1 MNKLNVIKV
10 LQQLLKSALF
20 QPGFYIFNP
29 RVLESTLNRDLRP
42 ESCRRPRVSFEGGLL
57 CTRGVFSSNCN
68 FLYIRQFV
76 FKRSE
81 VTTKCSL
88 TRDSVLVTVTLTD
101 ANQEGAIF
109 VLGGEQQRLRFPTV
123 YVPVV
128 PPAQR
133 RRGRDDGREGVDG
146 EREGKEE
153 TDMKNASHV
162 KPYKNKSTHVTPG
175 QSDRRSRA
183 VPPVCPDKPPVF
195 TLSYQRGRVRA
206 ARCSGFTETSSN
218 SSSNRFVNQSLMM
231 LWEKHITAHY

>member
-1 MNKLNVIKV
+1 MIGCCFPVRSPAND
-10 LQQLLKSALF
+10 
-20 QPGFYIFNP
+20 PGCG
-29 RVLESTLNRDLRP
+29 VLRP
-42 ESCRRPRVSFEGGLL
+42 ESCRRPRVSFKGRLL
-57 CTRGVFSSNCN
+57 CTRGIFSSNCN

-76 FKRSE
+76 CKRSE

-109 VLGGEQQRLRFPTV
+109 VLGGEQQLLRFPTV

-133 RRGRDDGREGVDG
+133 RSGRDDGREGVDG

-183 VPPVCPDKPPVF
+183 VPPVCPDKPACIYF
-195 TLSYQRGRVRA
+195 KLSERA
-206 ARCSGFTETSSN
+206 GPSGT
-218 SSSNRFVNQSLMM
+218 M
-231 LWEKHITAHY
+231 LGFH

>member
-1 MNKLNVIKV
+1 MIGCCFPVR
-10 LQQLLKSALF
+10 SPADD
-20 QPGFYIFNP
+20 PGCG
-29 RVLESTLNRDLRP
+29 VLRP
-42 ESCRRPRVSFEGGLL
+42 ESFQRPRVSFEGGLL

-81 VTTKCSL
+81 VTTKRSL

-109 VLGGEQQRLRFPTV
+109 VLGGEQQLLRFPTV

-128 PPAQR
+128 PPAQS
-133 RRGRDDGREGVDG
+133 GRDDGREGVDG

-153 TDMKNASHV
+153 TDMKNAPHEKS
-162 KPYKNKSTHVTPG
+162 YKNKSTRVTPG

-183 VPPVCPDKPPVF
+183 VPPVCPEKPACIYLK
-195 TLSYQRGRVRA
+195 LSERA
-206 ARCSGFTETSSN
+206 GLCGTMLGF
-218 SSSNRFVNQSLMM
+218 
-231 LWEKHITAHY
+231 H